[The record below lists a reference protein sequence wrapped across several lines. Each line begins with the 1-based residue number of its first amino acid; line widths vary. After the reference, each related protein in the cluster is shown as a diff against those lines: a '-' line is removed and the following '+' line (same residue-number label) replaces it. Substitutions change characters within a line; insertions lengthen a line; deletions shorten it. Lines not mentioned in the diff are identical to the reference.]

1 MQSAP
6 QFVIVSGMLGSGKT
20 SLLESLLADED
31 ASETAVIVNEA
42 GEINIDG
49 AVLSESARGMSMA
62 TLSNGCV
69 CCSLTS
75 DLVTT
80 VQDLVQFRQVAGR
93 ALFSRIVLECSG
105 LSRPGPIVSSLQELA
120 DLRLKLHLVTTYDC
134 SRPALRT
141 NDFED
146 AVAQLAAA
154 NTIVLT
160 KIDLVSSQQREEVLE
175 ELAALNPLAKIV
187 NESSAS
193 VRAREAFLLPGT
205 SGMAVVD
212 NFGKLPERR
221 RLLHPRIRVFRAKL
235 DENARWDST
244 LDWLENIAGAL
255 GERLLRIKAIV
266 SGESPNERVLLQSV
280 GTTFSA
286 PRLLKPD
293 TVAPLGAIVIA
304 RDCGKTDL
312 EEVVTENRVDWF
324 DYQQAAFN

>member
-1 MQSAP
+1 MNSGP

-20 SLLESLLADED
+20 SLLENLLAIED
-31 ASETAVIVNEA
+31 ASDTAVIVNEA

-80 VQDLVQFRQVAGR
+80 IQDLVQFRRLAGK

-120 DLRLKLHLVTTYDC
+120 DLRLKLHLITTYDC
-134 SRPALRT
+134 SRPALQT
-141 NDFED
+141 VEFED
-146 AVAQLAAA
+146 AIAQLAAA
-154 NTIVLT
+154 STIVLT
-160 KIDLVSSQQREEVLE
+160 KIDLVSSEKRDEALE
-175 ELAALNPLAKIV
+175 AVTAANPLARIV
-187 NESSAS
+187 NAFSPSI
-193 VRAREAFLLPGT
+193 RAREAFLPLGE
-205 SGMAVVD
+205 GAEVVV
-212 NFGKLPERR
+212 NGPAKQQERR
-221 RLLHPRIRVFRAKL
+221 RLLHPRVRVFRARL
-235 DENARWDST
+235 DENLSWEAT

-266 SGESPNERVLLQSV
+266 PGESRRDRILLQSV

-286 PRLLKPD
+286 PRRLIPS
-293 TVAPLGAIVIA
+293 TSAPVGVVVIA
-304 RDCGKTDL
+304 RDCGRCDL
-312 EEVVTENRVDWF
+312 EEVATEHQVSWV
-324 DYQQAAFN
+324 DYQ